1 MTSSTK
7 LSFHHLCF
15 LEGFWRAIAVPEDVW
30 FTISPC
36 LKIKDL
42 KCVAQAV
49 LDTAE
54 AAALSGVP
62 FNVQAVLENFIIQR
76 PDLFVEEGVADEFF
90 AKLEALV
97 KFSEDTKD
105 IFKVV
110 AVDDQIGAG
119 VDIIGLPKD
128 KLGLYS
134 HCLFR

>member
-1 MTSSTK
+1 M
-7 LSFHHLCF
+7 
-15 LEGFWRAIAVPEDVW
+15 
-30 FTISPC
+30 
-36 LKIKDL
+36 
-42 KCVAQAV
+42 
-49 LDTAE
+49 
-54 AAALSGVP
+54 P

-90 AKLEALV
+90 AKMEALV

-119 VDIIGLPKD
+119 VDIIELPKV

-134 HCLFR
+134 HCLFRWNPPLFYSVKEKDIFFEHNKEHPIAT